1 VQINEVV
8 FAEHYDMLVRRVDDD
23 LPRTRLPALSSDIAG
38 GGSGGSGVE
47 SSVIAVRTG
56 GSDYRCCCCWRMK
69 TDGVARR

>member
-8 FAEHYDMLVRRVDDD
+8 FAERYDMLVRRVDDD

-47 SSVIAVRTG
+47 S
-56 GSDYRCCCCWRMK
+56 
-69 TDGVARR
+69 RR